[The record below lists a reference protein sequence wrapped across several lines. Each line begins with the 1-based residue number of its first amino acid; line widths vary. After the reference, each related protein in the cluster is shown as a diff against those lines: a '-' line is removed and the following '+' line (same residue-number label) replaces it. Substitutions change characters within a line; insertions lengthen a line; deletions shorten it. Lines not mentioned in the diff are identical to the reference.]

1 MKNRILSLALICG
14 LALFTTSCYVN
25 TQTVGK
31 GPQSNVE
38 VKKMNPYFIFGLAP
52 GNVADVKQMAGDA
65 SDYQVTI
72 KHTFVDGLLAAIT
85 FGIFTPTTTI
95 VRK

>member
-1 MKNRILSLALICG
+1 MKNQVLNLILICT
-14 LALFTTSCYVN
+14 LVLFTTSCYVN

-38 VKKMNPYFIFGLAP
+38 VKKANHYFIFGLAA
-52 GNVADVKQMAGDA
+52 GSVADVKQLSNNAT
-65 SDYQVTI
+65 DYEVTI

-85 FGIFTPTTTI
+85 FGIYTPTTTI
-95 VRK
+95 VKK